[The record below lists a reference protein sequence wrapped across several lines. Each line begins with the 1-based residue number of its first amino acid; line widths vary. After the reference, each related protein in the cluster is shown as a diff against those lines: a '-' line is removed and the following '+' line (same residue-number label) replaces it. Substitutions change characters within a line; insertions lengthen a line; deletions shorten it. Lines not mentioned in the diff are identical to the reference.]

1 MKKTSCQTHWWID
14 LGLMLGF
21 LFAFYLD
28 LTGIALHQWLGVVLA
43 ILALVHLLL
52 HWDWFANVVCRFFG
66 KTSGRSR
73 IYLLLDILIMLG
85 TVMIIE
91 TGLVI
96 STWFNLELY
105 DYVTWLDIHI
115 YSSVATLGL
124 TVIKLGMH
132 WRWIVVTTRK
142 IFGSP
147 APVRAPQGLTPAPV
161 PVRVEQ
167 KQVGRRQFLLLMGAV
182 GAASA
187 LAATNVLA
195 KSVSAQ
201 STTTLLEE
209 TTDPSTANVQATA
222 TPASVAET
230 QAPLTEAAT
239 ATSIPTATSAPQV
252 VYSTP
257 VQSCTVRCPRGCSY
271 PGHCRRYTDS
281 NGNNKCDLG
290 ECM

>member
-1 MKKTSCQTHWWID
+1 MKKASCQTHWLID
-14 LGLMLGF
+14 LGLMVGF
-21 LFAFYLD
+21 LLAFYLD
-28 LTGIALHQWLGVVLA
+28 LTGVSLHQWLGVILA
-43 ILALVHLLL
+43 VLALVHLLL

-73 IYLLLDILIMLG
+73 VYLLLDVLIMLG

-96 STWFNLELY
+96 STWFNLDLY
-105 DYVTWLDIHI
+105 DYATWLDIHI

-124 TVIKLGMH
+124 TVVKLGLH
-132 WRWIVVTTRK
+132 WRWIVLTTKK
-142 IFGSP
+142 IFGRQI
-147 APVRAPQGLTPAPV
+147 PVRVPQGLTPAAV

-167 KQVGRRQFLLLMGAV
+167 KQVGRRQFLVLMGAV

-187 LAATNVLA
+187 LAATNVLV

-201 STTTLLEE
+201 SGTLLEE
-209 TTDPSTANVQATA
+209 TTDSSAASAQATT

-230 QAPLTEAAT
+230 QPPSTEAAT
-239 ATSIPTATSAPQV
+239 ATPAPTATSVPQV

-257 VQSCTVRCPRGCSY
+257 VQRCTVRCPRGCSY

-281 NGNNKCDLG
+281 NGNNRCDLG
-290 ECM
+290 ECL